1 MTVYLDFRT
10 RRWVLNF
17 CLLFLMVTAIAG
29 PLRISA
35 VAAEGNGASKLI
47 DDLGQ
52 ILDKSLE
59 TELKDLEKYK
69 ERLAI
74 EDREQNYLT
83 AAYNGY
89 RLQLST
95 FWNLLLSTG
104 TDISALQ
111 KTRAELKSSM
121 VEIQKIKDGLAPDED
136 TLKRELKNLEQQ
148 KQLVDKQIKELVQIN
163 ADKKGDS
170 TSLALKKTAD
180 RLAGVLKKK
189 EDLVTRLDQIYQT
202 RITKMTEVLNSF
214 SDLETQ
220 LEQTI
225 EERKAKNLFE
235 RKSKNSRL
243 NAFNVLLNESLDL
256 WKHIRTA
263 TEPGFWITGAE
274 ALWQSA
280 GLVAVS
286 FIFVLFGALA
296 ILSRLKSAASGLK
309 DLPVASQ
316 LGPWHLM
323 AADLLKMS
331 IIPGGTALTIFLYSR
346 LDKMVLVAAGFKT
359 AYVIILIF
367 LVVRWVGLAISG
379 PARETVGGEANAK
392 RLGRLSRGAAY
403 LIFAHTLIQAVLGM
417 DSGLLILLRM
427 AGTFWLLA
435 WAIMT
440 WKDVNGKN
448 IRGLGKDQNKPV
460 LLKSLSCKY
469 LLMTIAGVAL
479 VMDMTGYGSLSFH
492 WLISWIKSIVILF
505 WWGVFHAQ
513 LKEWDHYYKEISHTR
528 KEEFVYDDY
537 PLQWLMI
544 RAGQL
549 CWLVSLLLILL
560 LTWGNPQT
568 VLGRLYQIL
577 AHPLSMGSM
586 NFSLLGI
593 VSAGLVLIF
602 TYALIRMWRW
612 LFQTKFLSRSGMA
625 RGLQESITTISVY
638 VIWSFG
644 ILISL
649 HVFGLNTASMAVAFG
664 ALGIGIGFGL
674 QNIFNNF
681 ISGIILLFE
690 RPIQVG
696 DDVEV
701 NGVWARVQKINVRST
716 VVQTYDNASLIIPN
730 ADFISSQVTNWSFK
744 DRRIRRNINVG
755 VAYGSDVEL
764 VKETL
769 LEIAAQAPRI
779 LRYPVPTVLFTDFGD
794 SALNFRLRIWTDV
807 DNMLEVETDV
817 RFRIDR
823 EFRKKNIEISFPQ
836 RDIHIRSIAQ
846 GTDLPLTPPD
856 TPEKKATP
864 ESPED

>member
-1 MTVYLDFRT
+1 MTIDLDFQI
-10 RRWVLNF
+10 RR
-17 CLLFLMVTAIAG
+17 LFLTFCFLVLMVPLFAG
-29 PLRISA
+29 PLRIST
-35 VAAEGNGASKLI
+35 AAAQDNGASKLI
-47 DDLGQ
+47 NDLGQ

-121 VEIQKIKDGLAPDED
+121 VEIQKMKDGLAPDED

-180 RLAGVLKKK
+180 RLADVLKKK
-189 EDLVTRLDQIYQT
+189 EAMVTRLDQIYQT
-202 RITKMTEVLNSF
+202 RMTKMTEVLTSF
-214 SDLETQ
+214 SDLGTQ

-256 WKHIRTA
+256 WRHIRTA
-263 TEPGFWITGAE
+263 TEPGFWINGAE
-274 ALWQSA
+274 TLWQSA

-286 FIFVLFGALA
+286 FIFVFLGGLA
-296 ILSRLKSAASGLK
+296 IFARLKAAASGLK
-309 DLPVASQ
+309 DLPVAQQ

-323 AADLLKMS
+323 AADLLKLS

-367 LVVRWVGLAISG
+367 LVVRWIGLAISG
-379 PARETVGGEANAK
+379 PARETVGDAANAR

-403 LIFAHTLIQAVLGM
+403 LMLAHTLIQAVLGT

-427 AGTFWLLA
+427 AGTFWLLV
-435 WAIMT
+435 WTIMT
-440 WKDVNGKN
+440 WKDINGKN
-448 IRGLGKDQNKPV
+448 IRELGKDQDKPL
-460 LLKSLSCKY
+460 LLKSLLCKY
-469 LLMTIAGVAL
+469 LLMSIAGVAL

-505 WWGVFHAQ
+505 WWGIFYAQ
-513 LKEWDHYYKEISHTR
+513 LKEWDHYYKEMSHTR

-544 RAGQL
+544 RAGQF

-577 AHPLSMGSM
+577 AYPLSMGSM

-764 VKETL
+764 VKKTL

-779 LRYPVPTVLFTDFGD
+779 LRYPVPNVLFTDFGD

-836 RDIHIRSIAQ
+836 RDIHIRSVVGGAELSLKHKEPAA
-846 GTDLPLTPPD
+846 GEPEPD
-856 TPEKKATP
+856 
-864 ESPED
+864 SSI